1 MDRSD
6 RAVEVCL
13 EYLRCCGADWSP
25 HPTSDEAQCEY
36 DRIWSQ
42 LGNRRIEEL
51 VDLPLITNPEL
62 HDVLDVLSEVVTPAL
77 CFDQNLLSL
86 AICRMVNLSLE
97 HGNSDGSCFAY
108 VRFAIIAGP
117 FFGNYRDGYRF
128 GRLGYEL
135 VEKRGLTRYQ
145 ARTYMSFGNIVL
157 PWAKHALGGRDL
169 VRRAFDDA
177 CRIGDLTFA
186 AHCCCELVTNFL
198 TVGDPLA
205 EVQQEAENALAFVQ
219 QARYGLMVNIIIV
232 QVRLIR
238 TFRGLTPKFG
248 CFNDDG
254 FDELEFERQLASN
267 QAADFCYCALKVQ
280 ARFFAGDYATAV
292 DASLRAQQLLWTSP
306 SQLETAEFRFYGA
319 LSHAAAWDSASSDQR
334 QRHFEALTAHH
345 RQLEIWA
352 EHCPENFENR
362 AALVGAEIARIEG
375 RLLDAERFY
384 EEAIRSAHETWQAL
398 P

>member
-1 MDRSD
+1 
-6 RAVEVCL
+6 
-13 EYLRCCGADWSP
+13 
-25 HPTSDEAQCEY
+25 
-36 DRIWSQ
+36 
-42 LGNRRIEEL
+42 
-51 VDLPLITNPEL
+51 
-62 HDVLDVLSEVVTPAL
+62 
-77 CFDQNLLSL
+77 
-86 AICRMVNLSLE
+86 
-97 HGNSDGSCFAY
+97 
-108 VRFAIIAGP
+108 
-117 FFGNYRDGYRF
+117 
-128 GRLGYEL
+128 
-135 VEKRGLTRYQ
+135 
-145 ARTYMSFGNIVL
+145 MSFGNIVL

-205 EVQQEAENALAFVQ
+205 EVQREAENTLAFVQ

-292 DASLRAQQLLWTSP
+292 DASLRAQRLLWTSP

-334 QRHFEALTAHH
+334 QRHFEALTAHQ

-375 RLLDAERFY
+375 RLLETERFY
-384 EEAIRSAHETWQAL
+384 EEAIRSAHENGFVHNEAVANEVAGRFYMGRGFDKIARSYLRDSRHCYVRWGADGKVRLLDELYPQLREESQVAGLKSTISEPVEHLDLATVINVSQRVAGEIVL
-398 P
+398 ETLLDTVMRTAIQPGPSAAS